1 MKTCLIDYNTIKQPN
16 IAIVNYS
23 AFIYVFFPYAVV
35 CHGLAVGQISSYYF
49 LVQRPMPWVKAQE
62 FCQKYY
68 VDLAVLTT
76 EEQYFSFLNAT
87 PATKVNFWL
96 GLKRQSVSSD
106 WQWVNG
112 EQLGY
117 EHWYRRNN
125 EGCCASLE
133 AMLEK
138 DKNLLARYCKEP
150 HMVVCQGK

>member
-1 MKTCLIDYNTIKQPN
+1 M
-16 IAIVNYS
+16 
-23 AFIYVFFPYAVV
+23 FFFPYAVV

-49 LVQRPMPWVKAQE
+49 LLQRPMPWVKAQE

-76 EEQYFSFLNAT
+76 EEQYFTVLNAT
-87 PATKVNFWL
+87 PATKVSFWL

-117 EHWYRRNN
+117 EHCVLPLGNDPILYWLCYGALFISCIHLPVIIYNRLVRQQLKK
-125 EGCCASLE
+125 SL
-133 AMLEK
+133 LK
-138 DKNLLARYCKEP
+138 
-150 HMVVCQGK
+150 